1 MSRRATV
8 NDHSLLEASSKTG
21 APPVLA
27 HVNGAWFAARHATAK
42 TLVCGNDGG
51 EGGWAQGMIERS
63 LQMET
68 GTQEHVFFVDD
79 EPKVRRVV
87 RKMLERAGIHVSC
100 FGTADE
106 CLSHLTSERC
116 DLLITDVKMPGRDG
130 IELLIAVKELQP
142 WLPVIVVTGFGNV
155 PMAVRALKAGAAD
168 FLEKPLDRE
177 VLLKTIRTIARRS
190 TAQGTLLD
198 HSLTKVEMKVLF
210 HILEGKNNRE
220 VADLLHRSPRTVE
233 VHRRHVMRKLNADNV
248 VELVRRAAELRLFDL
263 VEAPT
268 DNSH

>member
-1 MSRRATV
+1 
-8 NDHSLLEASSKTG
+8 
-21 APPVLA
+21 
-27 HVNGAWFAARHATAK
+27 
-42 TLVCGNDGG
+42 
-51 EGGWAQGMIERS
+51 
-63 LQMET
+63 MET

-87 RKMLERAGIHVSC
+87 RKMLERAGIHVAC

-106 CLSHLTSERC
+106 CLSRLTSERC

-130 IELLIAVKELQP
+130 IELLIAAKELQP
-142 WLPVIVVTGFGNV
+142 WLPVITVTGFGNV
-155 PMAVRALKAGAAD
+155 PMAVQALKAGAVD

-177 VLLKTIRTIARRS
+177 VLLNTIRTIARKS

-198 HSLTKVEMKVLF
+198 HSLTRVEMKVLF

-220 VADLLHRSPRTVE
+220 VAYVLHRSPRTVE

-248 VELVRRAAELRLFDL
+248 VELVRRAAQLRLFDS
-263 VEAPT
+263 VEAPGE
-268 DNSH
+268 NSH